1 MAQMTQTLDAERV
14 AESYRSITA
23 NNGILHKRAIDQL
36 AINYQ
41 VSRQQIREALLIT
54 DKRKQKLLDAYNANG
69 VSAKKLAREFS
80 ISRTKLY
87 EVIKEMEE
95 LGYEVKRRESPIGKN
110 KTQQPREPEASQLEA
125 LSEIEN
131 SPAEIIPAQTKLEE
145 TVQKPSR
152 LSRFVRGFNN
162 FIESP
167 KGINLTQRLR
177 EASIVAFTSAITYAA
192 ISPFVESIF
201 NNYLN

>member
-80 ISRTKLY
+80 ISSTKL
-87 EVIKEMEE
+87 
-95 LGYEVKRRESPIGKN
+95 L
-110 KTQQPREPEASQLEA
+110 
-125 LSEIEN
+125 
-131 SPAEIIPAQTKLEE
+131 
-145 TVQKPSR
+145 R
-152 LSRFVRGFNN
+152 LSKKWKN
-162 FIESP
+162 
-167 KGINLTQRLR
+167 
-177 EASIVAFTSAITYAA
+177 
-192 ISPFVESIF
+192 
-201 NNYLN
+201 